1 VLCDNRT
8 TKLTGQFRS
17 RAIHS
22 RVILRPVLP
31 SHSIV
36 RKFPPILR
44 GSLHLRIPRAI
55 SRAPRASTAWPRS
68 LPLAVSRN
76 ENGGSRIARV
86 RPSLRVSLAN
96 RDAAT
101 RSGRTTRRRGF
112 GIGDAISSVRASAGR
127 CAAFRSEVAAC
138 SATACAPCVYT
149 LRSRAWIS
157 PHSHGNS
164 HPSSRACARERRRSR
179 AD

>member
-31 SHSIV
+31 SHPIL

-55 SRAPRASTAWPRS
+55 SRAPRARTAWSRS

-76 ENGGSRIARV
+76 ENGGVADRASSAELTRQLSESRCGHAIRQNDEASRV
-86 RPSLRVSLAN
+86 RH
-96 RDAAT
+96 
-101 RSGRTTRRRGF
+101 RRCNF
-112 GIGDAISSVRASAGR
+112 HVRASAGR

-164 HPSSRACARERRRSR
+164 HTSSRACARERRRSR